1 MLQWIL
7 RCLLGPGKNELN
19 LKLQALEARA
29 AVAGESSCAQ
39 LFNRAGDL
47 CVAGGLTRRALV
59 YYGRAVDAY
68 LAAGYI
74 GPAAA
79 MCRKILRSSPEAVRA
94 HCTLACLA
102 AHGRHFVEVESEVLR
117 FVEAGRRTRTER
129 LTIPRL
135 RMLADAVK
143 EPEVKRWLAAQL
155 HELGDELGG
164 RRVLASID
172 AGPHDEEEPIGRAG
186 NGSAQWEKLVRAA
199 AADPDDLWRYA

>member
-1 MLQWIL
+1 MFFQWI
-7 RCLLGPGKNELN
+7 RRRSARPTKEELQRR
-19 LKLQALEARA
+19 LQEIDRA
-29 AVAGESSCAQ
+29 AGTSSDSACGR

-47 CVAGGLTRRALV
+47 CFAARYRQRGLS

-68 LAAGYI
+68 LKAGYT

-102 AHGRHFVEVESEVLR
+102 AHGRHFVEVESEVR
-117 FVEAGRRTRTER
+117 SFVEASRRTRTER

-135 RMLADAVK
+135 RLLADAVK
-143 EPEVKRWLAAQL
+143 DPEIKRWLAAQL

-172 AGPHDEEEPIGRAG
+172 VPGEEEVPIGRAG
-186 NGSAQWEKLVRAA
+186 NRSEEWEKLIRAA